1 MKYIDKRT
9 NEQKTAYSIVEKNDK
24 VYVKYSEN
32 GKEYAFNPNNIEII
46 PDTPTPNTTI
56 SDFPHRI
63 YYFDRECHKCKK
75 LTTIYTYIVFDD
87 GTNED
92 VTFPWDKE
100 RLLEYQ
106 DLECHLLAPEIE
118 FYGLKTIGRDKKLD
132 KILLEK
138 FPDKIQK
145 KYSGVLKKTCPMN
158 ICQHCGAKQG
168 DFYVYEMVNQKIKK
182 SEQIYF
188 LTDEHNASF

>member
-9 NEQKTAYSIVEKNDK
+9 NEQKTAYSIITGKDK
-24 VYVKYSEN
+24 IYIKYSET
-32 GKEYAFNPNNIEII
+32 GKEYAFNPSNIEII
-46 PDTPTPNTTI
+46 PDTTAPANKTPE
-56 SDFPHRI
+56 FPHRI
-63 YYFDRECHKCKK
+63 YHFERECYKCKK
-75 LTTIYTYIVFDD
+75 NTAIYTYIVFDD
-87 GTNED
+87 GTDED
-92 VTFPWDKE
+92 VTFPWDRE

-138 FPDKIQK
+138 FPNKIQK

-168 DFYVYEMVNQKIKK
+168 DFYVYEMVNRKIAKMENIDIL
-182 SEQIYF
+182 S
-188 LTDEHNASF
+188 DV